1 MGAGWAMVPLG
12 EVMRPALDPHKVD
25 VSRSY
30 PNLGIYGF
38 GRGVFTKPPI
48 EGTNTSA
55 STLYRVRAGQFIYS
69 RLFAFEGAYSIVPS
83 ECDGCFVSNE
93 FPTFDC
99 DQRRLDAAFL
109 SWLFKRPTLWRAIAE
124 RSTGMGDRR
133 QRIHPEQVLAEEV
146 PLPPLD
152 EQRRIVAR
160 IDALAAKIA
169 EARGLREEA
178 TVQLQA
184 TLPQHLAVVF
194 ESDAP
199 RARLGDGAVC
209 EIVCGQ
215 HLAPEEQAEAG
226 VPYITGPADFTE
238 LVAAPSRFALSPR
251 ACSLGGDVL
260 LTVKGAGVGKANLA
274 PTMRTAIGRQLFAL
288 RPQPYRLE
296 TLYLWYVVQH
306 SLRHFRDAITAT
318 TVPGIG
324 REDVECLEIPLPSVS
339 EQRRIVAEL
348 DALQAK
354 VDAVKRLHAD
364 TAAELNALLPAIL
377 DRAFKGEL

>member
-12 EVMRPALDPHKVD
+12 EVMRPALDPHRVD
-25 VSRSY
+25 ASRSY

-69 RLFAFEGAYSIVPS
+69 RLFAFEGAYSIVPP
-83 ECDGCFVSNE
+83 ECDGYFVSNE

-99 DQRRLDAAFL
+99 DSRRLDSGFL

-178 TVQLQA
+178 EHVGGRLPCSIIRADEA
-184 TLPQHLAVVF
+184 TRTIRVRDVARLRTPDVVVSPDQDYQFAGVYSFGRGVFRSVRKMGREFSYPRLTRVRQGEFVYPKLMAWEGALGVVPAECDGMVVSTEFPVF
-194 ESDAP
+194 EIDRTQIVPEVFDA
-199 RARLGDGAVC
+199 
-209 EIVCGQ
+209 
-215 HLAPEEQAEAG
+215 
-226 VPYITGPADFTE
+226 
-238 LVAAPSRFALSPR
+238 
-251 ACSLGGDVL
+251 
-260 LTVKGAGVGKANLA
+260 
-274 PTMRTAIGRQLFAL
+274 
-288 RPQPYRLE
+288 
-296 TLYLWYVVQH
+296 
-306 SLRHFRDAITAT
+306 HFRSPEVWPSLSGQSGGTNVRRRRLNPQDFL
-318 TVPGIG
+318 
-324 REDVECLEIPLPSVS
+324 DLEMPLPS
-339 EQRRIVAEL
+339 EATQRRLVDAVRRLQEVQRLRNSTVAEL
-348 DALQAK
+348 D
-354 VDAVKRLHAD
+354 
-364 TAAELNALLPAIL
+364 ALLPAIL
-377 DRAFKGEL
+377 DRAFKGEM